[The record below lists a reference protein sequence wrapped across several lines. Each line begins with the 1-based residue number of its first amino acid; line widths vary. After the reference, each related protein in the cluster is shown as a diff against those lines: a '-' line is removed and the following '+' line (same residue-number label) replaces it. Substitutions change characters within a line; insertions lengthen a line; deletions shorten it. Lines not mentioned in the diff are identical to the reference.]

1 MPADY
6 LKDLIEKAKK
16 TSRDSAAEN
25 DFLTSSEEKSE
36 VPGPAPGEKEA
47 DVDIESKISAVREGL
62 KKGLKESRSSSDKD
76 TLFQETPSKQVS
88 RVPSAFKEREQLF
101 QKQEKMEKPTEKPSV
116 LTERDSGFSALKQ
129 KPLFREA
136 EQSQEIE
143 MDLEGEEENETR
155 PFSEPFP
162 APSPKRAAL
171 GAIPAAEAKPGILSK
186 RVESE
191 EGEKVSEV
199 EKTIARIKEK
209 ILVDSYGSVK
219 IYKVPSE
226 KQLYYFVP
234 VPKSTGSEK
243 RIVRTIKEAA
253 TRLITISPFR
263 IRDPEQR
270 RAVYRQ
276 RIMEILESAPEIQ
289 IPKGKRGFYT
299 DAVVREMV
307 GYGMIDQLIRDDRL
321 EEIMV
326 TGSKKPVYVF
336 HRDYEMMKTNIEFFS
351 DSEIIDLINRI
362 GREVGRRV
370 DFADPLLDAR
380 LADGSRVNATI
391 KPISVSG
398 PTITIRKFKKDP
410 LSIIDLINYGTLTT
424 EVAAF
429 LWLAVEGVETRP
441 ANILISGG
449 TGSGKTSTLNVLA
462 SFIPETERVITI
474 EDTAELNL
482 PLEHWIRF
490 ESRPPGL
497 ENKGEITLD
506 ILTKNALR
514 MRPDRII
521 VGEIRHNE
529 AFSLFTAM
537 NTGHDGSIGT
547 VHANSAQ
554 ETLVRVTNPPMN
566 VPESMLS
573 GLNFIVVENR
583 LHDRKKGTIRRI
595 TEISEVT
602 GVLEG
607 KAQAQSIFEWD
618 AVSDKLKKTGVPSN
632 YLRELSKLAGLSIQQ
647 IEKEI
652 KRRQAFLETLLKEN
666 IRSIGETSK
675 RMKEFLLTE
684 GER

>member
-16 TSRDSAAEN
+16 TSQESAPDSNFA
-25 DFLTSSEEKSE
+25 TSEEEKTG
-36 VPGPAPGEKEA
+36 VPGPTPDEKST
-47 DVDIESKISAVREGL
+47 DLDIETKISAVREGL
-62 KKGLKESRSSSDKD
+62 RKGLKEESPIQKTVERK
-76 TLFQETPSKQVS
+76 TAQEPEPMQEPLGPGSEMKNEKQGPEITPF
-88 RVPSAFKEREQLF
+88 AT
-101 QKQEKMEKPTEKPSV
+101 TEP
-116 LTERDSGFSALKQ
+116 RRPIAKQ
-129 KPLFREA
+129 KPLFSQA
-136 EQSQEIE
+136 EQAQEIE
-143 MDLEGEEENETR
+143 MDLGEEEAERNA
-155 PFSEPFP
+155 PKPPDIGKMP
-162 APSPKRAAL
+162 APEKKAPGL
-171 GAIPAAEAKPGILSK
+171 EIPAAKPAFNTHAEEEAASK
-186 RVESE
+186 
-191 EGEKVSEV
+191 EGEQVSEV
-199 EKTIARIKEK
+199 EKAIKKTKEK
-209 ILVDSYGSVK
+209 ILIDSYGAVK
-219 IYKVPSE
+219 IYKVPGQ

-234 VPKSTGSEK
+234 VPRSTGSEK

-263 IRDPEQR
+263 IRDPAQR

-289 IPKGKRGFYT
+289 IPKGKRAFYT
-299 DAVVREMV
+299 EAVVREMV
-307 GYGMIDQLIRDDRL
+307 GYGLIDPLIKDDRL

-326 TGSKKPVYVF
+326 TGSKKPVYIF

-370 DFADPLLDAR
+370 DFSSPLLDAR

-391 KPISVSG
+391 QPISVSG

-429 LWLAVEGVETRP
+429 LWLAVEGIETRP
-441 ANILISGG
+441 ANILIAGG

-497 ENKGEITLD
+497 ENRGEITLD

-521 VGEIRHNE
+521 VGEIRHDE

-573 GLNFIVVENR
+573 GLNFIIVENR

-595 TEISEVT
+595 TEVSEVT

-607 KAQAQSIFEWD
+607 KAQVQSVYEWD
-618 AVSDKLKKTGVPSN
+618 AVSDKLKETGVPSN
-632 YLRELSKLAGLSIQQ
+632 YLRELAKLSGLNNQQ
-647 IEKEI
+647 IEREI
-652 KRRQAFLETLLKEN
+652 KKREAFLKTLLKKN
-666 IRSIGETSK
+666 IRSIHETSK
-675 RMKEFLLTE
+675 MMKEFLLTE
-684 GER
+684 SEK